1 MISMTGEGGL
11 RLQIT
16 ASVDQ
21 REAIRKTQ
29 GIPKLAGSTGGNA
42 NFKQKRQRSKI
53 AAKEIQLPRG
63 AGGGL
68 DRMEFKQG
76 ETLKEGNISYQL
88 R

>member
-53 AAKEIQLPRG
+53 AAKEIQLPLG
-63 AGGGL
+63 V

>member
-1 MISMTGEGGL
+1 MGCMISMTGGGGL

-29 GIPKLAGSTGGNA
+29 GIPKLEGSTGGNA

-53 AAKEIQLPRG
+53 AAKEIHLPR
-63 AGGGL
+63 AGVGG
-68 DRMEFKQG
+68 RQNG
-76 ETLKEGNISYQL
+76 V
-88 R
+88 